1 MTTILFVLKLV
12 HLIDWPWLWVFAPAL
27 AEAALFLAILAV
39 GFIAEFWQEYRF
51 RQRFRPKK

>member
-27 AEAALFLAILAV
+27 FEVTLPLVILAV
-39 GFIAEFWQEYRF
+39 DFVAELWREYRF